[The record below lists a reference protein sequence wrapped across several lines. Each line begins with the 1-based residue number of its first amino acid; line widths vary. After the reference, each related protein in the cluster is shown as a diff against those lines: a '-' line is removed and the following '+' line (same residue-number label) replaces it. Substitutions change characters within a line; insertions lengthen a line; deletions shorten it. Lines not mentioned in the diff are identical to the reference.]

1 MAVIL
6 RPSDIELA
14 RRLEAAE
21 AVNAFALAGQGPGIE
36 TDAIAGGC
44 AMFAGVNSPLT
55 HAMGC
60 GMSGSVDRAEI
71 ERLERFF
78 FDRGSDCMIDLCPMA
93 DAGLVQAVMDR
104 GYCILEFNNLMVR
117 PVTLG
122 DGGWESDS
130 FRFEQVEEATR
141 SQWLAVV
148 AEGFQAPLAILENIP
163 LCGDTLMARRDGHPV
178 AAAGMALETGVALLF
193 GDATVPASRG
203 LGLQSALIGER
214 VARAARAGCDL
225 AVACVLPGSGSHRNY
240 ERAGFQLLYMRVNV
254 KRDRPSSEPHAH
266 PS

>member
-21 AVNAFALAGQGPGIE
+21 AVNAFSLAGAGSGIE

-44 AMFAGVNSPLT
+44 AMFAGVNSPMT

-60 GMSGSVDRAEI
+60 GMSGSVDIGEI

-93 DAGLVQAVMDR
+93 DSGLVQAVMDR
-104 GYCILEFNNLMVR
+104 GYSILEFNNLMVR

-122 DGGWESDS
+122 EGGWESES
-130 FRFEQVEEATR
+130 VRFEQVEEATR
-141 SQWLAVV
+141 SQWLDIV
-148 AEGFQAPLAILENIP
+148 AEGFQAPLAIIENIP
-163 LCGDTLMARRDGHPV
+163 LCGDTLMVRQEGRPV
-178 AAAGMALETGVALLF
+178 AAAGMALEANVALLF

-203 LGLQSALIGER
+203 QGIQNALIRER

-254 KRDRPSSEPHAH
+254 KRDLPNFETRSSPR
-266 PS
+266 